1 MPNLDVSVG
10 HRLSQD
16 EALRRIRAV
25 IAQAKTQYS
34 DEIDDLHESWDG
46 YAGDFKVSAQNQQV
60 SGTVTVNPT
69 DVTVQMTLPFIA
81 LVFKSMIESGI
92 RDELTRI
99 LA

>member
-1 MPNLDVSVG
+1 MCC
-10 HRLSQD
+10 RL
-16 EALRRIRAV
+16 R
-25 IAQAKTQYS
+25 K
-34 DEIDDLHESWDG
+34 G
-46 YAGDFKVSAQNQQV
+46 FQNQQV
-60 SGTVTVNPT
+60 SGTVTVNTT